1 MVILRSR
8 AIFTTTLLVF
18 LTAGVIQPPVYVDE
32 PPLEAPRLNWEFEEF
47 RQSFKEDFRKSF
59 RASTGKKPAV
69 GLQEEAAAVTWNLR
83 FQGMEAVKAA
93 NLKLAEKYK
102 SRGTLYLEY

>member
-1 MVILRSR
+1 M
-8 AIFTTTLLVF
+8 F
-18 LTAGVIQPPVYVDE
+18 LTAGVIQPPVYAE
-32 PPLEAPRLNWEFEEF
+32 GPPLEAPRMNWAYEEF
-47 RQSFKEDFRKSF
+47 RQAFKEDFRKSF
-59 RASTGKKPAV
+59 RASCGKKPAV

-93 NLKLAEKYK
+93 NLKLMEKYK